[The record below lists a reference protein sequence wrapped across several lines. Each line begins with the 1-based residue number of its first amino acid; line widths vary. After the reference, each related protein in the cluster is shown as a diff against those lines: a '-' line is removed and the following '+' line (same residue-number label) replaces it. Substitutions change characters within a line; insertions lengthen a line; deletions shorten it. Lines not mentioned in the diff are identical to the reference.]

1 MFQVFPV
8 SPVFK
13 HETSDNLTEQK
24 RILKNNIKNYAVNKI
39 VEQVAIHV
47 TELYKKY

>member
-1 MFQVFPV
+1 MFQVFRV

-24 RILKNNIKNYAVNKI
+24 IILKNNIKNMPLTKLD
-39 VEQVAIHV
+39 EQVAIHV
-47 TELYKKY
+47 TIRRNNL